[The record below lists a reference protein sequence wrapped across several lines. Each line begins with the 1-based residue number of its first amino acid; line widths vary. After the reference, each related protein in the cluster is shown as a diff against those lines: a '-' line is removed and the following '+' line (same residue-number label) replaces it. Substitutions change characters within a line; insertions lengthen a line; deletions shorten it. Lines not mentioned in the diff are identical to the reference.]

1 MKNQPQP
8 NPRKTTMFILHNVT
22 NNAYL
27 SVNRNGIGPL
37 FVRVKAEKN
46 EELLTYADKD
56 AAYGFTKL
64 STAKFFVSDL
74 AAINP
79 IKHYVMLDTSSN
91 LPVFEIENGVRYYFQ
106 DGVKL
111 V

>member
-1 MKNQPQP
+1 
-8 NPRKTTMFILHNVT
+8 MFILHNVT
-22 NNAYL
+22 NDAYL
-27 SVNRNGIGPL
+27 SVDRIGPL
-37 FVRVKAEKN
+37 FVKVKAEKN
-46 EELLTYADKD
+46 EELLTYADKN

-64 STAKFFVSDL
+64 FNAKAFVTDL

-79 IKHYVMLDTSSN
+79 AKHYVMLDTSSN